1 MYSMKELLN
10 CDIVKILNVISD
22 IDMTCD
28 LFDICSPSQVWFHYS
43 WFHHAHE

>member
-10 CDIVKILNVISD
+10 CDIVIILNVISD

-28 LFDICSPSQVWFHYS
+28 LFDILQS
-43 WFHHAHE
+43 